1 MQSVEKFSVLDLPVH
16 LHDNY
21 RGWLEQ
27 RLVQQQGTHVVTLN
41 AEMAIQAQKN
51 PQLAS
56 VVRNAEV
63 VVPDGAGVVLYARS
77 QGKKVDRCP
86 GIELAESLIHVA
98 AQQGWRIFLIGGGE
112 GIAQSVAELW
122 QSQFPGLAIT
132 GVHSGY
138 FDRVQEEIILS
149 ELRTIQPDLILVGL
163 GVPRQEFWIQSQR
176 ALCPHATWIGVG
188 GSFDIWSGAK
198 TRAPEW
204 LRENHLEW
212 VYRLYQEPWRWRRML
227 ALPYFVWCVTLQ
239 SLSRMFRFSP

>member
-1 MQSVEKFSVLDLPVH
+1 MQSVEKFAVLDLSVH
-16 LHDNY
+16 LHNNY

-27 RLVQQQGTHVVTLN
+27 RLAQHQGTHVVTLN

-56 VVRNAEV
+56 VVRDADV

-86 GIELAESLIHVA
+86 GIELAESLIHAA
-98 AQQGWRIFLIGGGE
+98 AQHGWRIFLIGGGE
-112 GIAQSVAELW
+112 GIAHIVAAQW
-122 QSQFPGLAIT
+122 QTQFPGLTIA
-132 GVHSGY
+132 GVHNGY
-138 FDRVQEEIILS
+138 FEQAQEEIILS
-149 ELRTIQPDLILVGL
+149 QLQTIQPDLILVGL

-176 ALCPHATWIGVG
+176 SLCPHATWIGVG
-188 GSFDIWSGAK
+188 GSFDVWSGVK
-198 TRAPEW
+198 TRAPKW

-212 VYRLYQEPWRWRRML
+212 IYRLYQEPWRWRRML

-239 SLSRMFRFSP
+239 SLSRMFRLSQ